1 MNELKSFTVGAQELD
16 DLFVTVFASHGTLRQ
31 LFVALCDVPNR
42 VIQGSV
48 WRQALANHNLRQLF
62 DDLFQTPLVVE
73 TLDSVATGK
82 DDGQPT
88 LAFHFAQPQT
98 LAQRTPVGLIKLVLK
113 RTLLFTVDT
122 QGDVALRRGD
132 IQVRWFLL
140 REDLLL
146 RLRQSQTASGA
157 PQDVAQI
164 SAANI
169 ITRTLPLEPLLAPF
183 PVSTLPAYP
192 LPSVAPPA
200 LPAVTAAPAPLV
212 VAAITVE
219 LSGITLLHQTP
230 GRVRIQVVGLY
241 RNEKQKTRLEQG
253 LRLLPGVQRVSAN
266 ILTGT
271 VLVTFDLALSTTAIT
286 TQIGRIRQGLPL
298 QTAQPT
304 EQWHLLDP
312 LAVCQNLTCNL
323 DHGLATELIVQR
335 RERFGANVIPAAE
348 TRSAFAIFADQFKS
362 LPVIMLGGSALL
374 SLFTGGVADAV
385 VILGVVFINAGIGYY
400 TESKA
405 EKTIS
410 ALTRGLRPT
419 ALVLRDSTEYEIR
432 GEDLVPGDLLVLK
445 RGMYVPADVRLF
457 EADRLTIDESAL
469 TGESVPVQKFAQ
481 TLTETDIPLGSRLNM
496 AYRGTVVTGGSGRAL
511 VVTTGVATEVGLI
524 QRLLAETDQPETPLQ
539 RQLRILSSQLVLG
552 TLGICSGVF
561 AIGLLRGNGFVPML
575 RSAVSLAVAAVPEG
589 LPTVATTTL
598 ALGLRRLEQQQVL
611 VRKLAA
617 VETLGALQVVC
628 LDKTGTI
635 TRNRMTLVAIHVDM
649 TAYRLDG
656 ATLWAGAER
665 IDGAAPAAVCKLLQ
679 LTALCSE
686 VEIDATLEQ
695 NQLKGTPTET
705 ALVQAALDLGVDA
718 VALRQ
723 EHPLLRTRLRSEQR
737 SFMDT
742 LHSSHEG
749 AQLLAVKGRPAEVLG
764 MCDRQVRDGVILPLT
779 QEDRLQIT
787 TANERMAGRA
797 LRVIGVAY
805 LEADGDPENQNNL
818 IWVGLAGI
826 ADPPRQGMTAL
837 MGQFHHAGIHTTMI
851 TGDQSATAY
860 AIAREIGLSRNGE
873 LEILDSNRLD
883 ELAPDLLRSL
893 AQRVDVFSRVSP
905 AHKLKIV
912 QALQHAGYVVAM
924 TGDGVNDGPALRAA
938 DIGIAMGQDGSEVAQ
953 EVADIII
960 RDDNLATIISAIEQG
975 RTIYA
980 DIRKAVHFIL
990 SSNISEI
997 MVTLIAT
1004 SVGLGEP
1011 LSPVQLLW
1019 INLVTD
1025 IFPELALSIDPPE
1038 VDVMDRPPRSPQ
1050 APMFAR
1056 RDLQQIALEGTLIT
1070 ASTMAAY
1077 SWGLL
1082 RYGLGP
1088 AASTMAF
1095 TSLTAAQLLHSLNCR
1110 SGQYSIWDSQG
1121 LAANP
1126 YMPLAVGGGLTL
1138 QLLATYLPGL
1148 RTMLGAAPLGPLDLA
1163 VTTVAAGIPFLA
1175 GELVKVGAR
1184 QSRQRQH
1191 ATGYDHDQQSSE

>member
-1 MNELKSFTVGAQELD
+1 MNEAKPLTLDGQALD
-16 DLFVTVFASHGTLRQ
+16 DLFAGVFANHGTLRH
-31 LFVALCDVPNR
+31 LFLALCVSPNR
-42 VIQGSV
+42 VIQGSA
-48 WRQALANHNLRQLF
+48 WRTALDKHNLRRLF

-73 TLDSVATGK
+73 TLDSVTTGQQAR
-82 DDGQPT
+82 QPT

-98 LAQRTPVGLIKLVLK
+98 LSQRTPIGAIKLLLG
-113 RTLLFTVDT
+113 RTLLFTVDER
-122 QGDVALRRGD
+122 GDVALRRGD

-146 RLRQSQTASGA
+146 RLRQSQSADGA
-157 PQDVAQI
+157 PEDVVQI

-169 ITRTLPLEPLLAPF
+169 LTRTLPLEPL
-183 PVSTLPAYP
+183 
-192 LPSVAPPA
+192 VAPPLLSIA
-200 LPAVTAAPAPLV
+200 PVLPVVSAPPAAPPVAGELSPPVPV
-212 VAAITVE
+212 VAAAVAVDLT
-219 LSGITLLHQTP
+219 GIVVVHQTP
-230 GRVRIQVVGLY
+230 GRLRLHVVGLY
-241 RNEKQKTRLEQG
+241 RNEKQKGQLEQG
-253 LRLLPGVQRVSAN
+253 LRLLPGVQRVAAN
-266 ILTGT
+266 VLTGT
-271 VLVTFDLALSTTAIT
+271 VLVAFDLSLSTEAIT
-286 TQIGRIRQGLPL
+286 LQIGRIRQGLPL
-298 QTAQPT
+298 QTAQPA
-304 EQWHLLDP
+304 EQWHLLD
-312 LAVCQNLTCNL
+312 LARIGQTLATNLE
-323 DHGLATELIVQR
+323 HGLDVQAIEVR
-335 RERFGANVIPAAE
+335 RQRYGVNALPAAE
-348 TRSAFAIFADQFKS
+348 SRSAFAIFADQLKS
-362 LPVIMLGGSALL
+362 LPVLMLGGSALL

-385 VILGVVFINAGIGYY
+385 VILGVVFINAGIGYT

-419 ALVLRDSTEYEIR
+419 ALVLRAGVEVEIQ
-432 GEDLVPGDLLVLK
+432 GEELVPGDLLLLK
-445 RGMYVPADVRLF
+445 RGMYVPADVRLL

-469 TGESVPVQKFAQ
+469 TGESVPVQKSPD
-481 TLTETDIPLGSRLNM
+481 TLTERDIPLGSRVNM
-496 AYRGTVVTGGSGRAL
+496 AYRGTVVTGGSGRAI
-511 VVTTGVATEVGLI
+511 VVTTGVATEIGLI
-524 QRLLAETDQPETPLQ
+524 QRLLAETQQPETPLQ
-539 RQLRILSSQLVLG
+539 RQLRVLSSQLVLG
-552 TLGICSGVF
+552 TLALCSGVF
-561 AIGLLRGNGFVPML
+561 AIGLLRGNGFLPML
-575 RSAVSLAVAAVPEG
+575 RTAVSLAVAAVPEG

-598 ALGLRRLEQQQVL
+598 ALGLRRLQQQQVL

-635 TRNRMTLVAIHVDM
+635 TRNRMTLVALHVEM
-649 TAYRLDG
+649 TLY
-656 ATLWAGAER
+656 R
-665 IDGAAPAAVCKLLQ
+665 IDGAALWLGSERVNGPTPAALAKLLE

-686 VEIDATLEQ
+686 VEIDATPAQ
-695 NQLKGTPTET
+695 PQLKGTPTES

-718 VALRQ
+718 VALRR

-742 LHSSHEG
+742 LHNG
-749 AQLLAVKGRPAEVLG
+749 ANGEQLLAVKGRPAEVLA
-764 MCDRQVRDGVILPLT
+764 MCDRQVRAGLVQPLT
-779 QEDRLQIT
+779 QEDRLTIT
-787 TANERMAGRA
+787 TENERMAGRA

-805 LEADGDPENQNNL
+805 LPADSEPDRQNNL

-826 ADPPRQGMTAL
+826 ADPPRQGMTEL
-837 MGQFHHAGIHTTMI
+837 MGHFHHAGIHTTMI

-960 RDDNLATIISAIEQG
+960 RDDNLATIISAVEQG

-997 MVTLIAT
+997 MVTLTAT
-1004 SVGLGEP
+1004 SLGLGEP

-1038 VDVMDRPPRSPQ
+1038 ADVMDRPPRPSQ
-1050 APMFAR
+1050 APMFSQ
-1056 RDLQQIALEGTLIT
+1056 RDLKQIGLEGTLIT

-1082 RYGLGP
+1082 RYGMGP
-1088 AASTMAF
+1088 RAGTMAF

-1110 SGQYSIWDSQG
+1110 SGKYSIWDQQG
-1121 LAANP
+1121 LAPNP

-1148 RTMLGAAPLGPLDLA
+1148 RTLVGATPLGPLDLA
-1163 VTTVAAGIPFLA
+1163 VTTVAAGVPFLV
-1175 GELVKVGAR
+1175 GELVKLVERPHRTEGNP
-1184 QSRQRQH
+1184 
-1191 ATGYDHDQQSSE
+1191 YE